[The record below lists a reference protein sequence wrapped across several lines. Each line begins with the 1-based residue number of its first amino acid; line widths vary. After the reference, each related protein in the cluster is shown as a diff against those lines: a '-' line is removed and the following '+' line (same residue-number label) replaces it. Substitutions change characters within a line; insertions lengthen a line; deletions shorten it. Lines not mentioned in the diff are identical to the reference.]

1 MKKRKIRSTMSVFL
15 TTFLLLQIIL
25 LFLYKS
31 FIVDI
36 AKKNEKNLVE
46 NTLQIYHN
54 TMESVLERLDDNLD
68 LLLGCRLLLTQLNG
82 ENNLEK
88 VKAQHQMLQILKER
102 CKDTKEADAYAIV
115 NCKDNSILI
124 QRNGNITYDTI
135 KDIKKYLQK
144 RNTFDKTPTSGWTST
159 VMGEQV
165 YLVKYYN
172 YGANTIAV
180 LISEKRLD
188 SLLNYN
194 DMSIKEAA
202 FYLTDK
208 KGKILCG
215 SGEDWTYGEA
225 IENLQ
230 KQDPSI
236 SIYRGSVLEDAYQM
250 YYSVKSS
257 EYAAYSTSGIVIFG
271 FLVLSLLFFGT
282 IVWYMQKEIFQPIA
296 DLSWVSRKI
305 HSGDFRARAEYNTNS
320 YEMEEVKQAYND
332 MVQTILENEGRKV
345 RTGTSNEGCTTEVY
359 PYAIK
364 TTLFPECFINNQQHG
379 LSARGREC
387 PYLYSGIFT
396 EYPLYVSNRSAYR
409 SAAG

>member
-1 MKKRKIRSTMSVFL
+1 MGVFF

-25 LFLYKS
+25 LFLYKA

-36 AKKNEKNLVE
+36 AKKNEENLVE

-54 TMESVLERLDDNLD
+54 TMEGVLERLDDNLD
-68 LLLGCRLLLTQLNG
+68 LLLGYRLLLTQLNG

-88 VKAQHQMLQILKER
+88 VKAQYKMLQILKER
-102 CKDTKEADAYAIV
+102 CKDTKEADAYAVV

-159 VMGEQV
+159 VMGAQV

-208 KGKILCG
+208 KGEILCA
-215 SGEDWTYGEA
+215 SGKDWAYGEE

-230 KQDPSI
+230 KQDTSI
-236 SIYRGSVLEDAYQM
+236 SIYQGSVLEDAYQM

-257 EYAAYSTSGIVIFG
+257 EYAAYSTSGIVI
-271 FLVLSLLFFGT
+271 L
-282 IVWYMQKEIFQPIA
+282 
-296 DLSWVSRKI
+296 
-305 HSGDFRARAEYNTNS
+305 DF
-320 YEMEEVKQAYND
+320 
-332 MVQTILENEGRKV
+332 
-345 RTGTSNEGCTTEVY
+345 
-359 PYAIK
+359 
-364 TTLFPECFINNQQHG
+364 
-379 LSARGREC
+379 
-387 PYLYSGIFT
+387 
-396 EYPLYVSNRSAYR
+396 
-409 SAAG
+409 